1 MYHCYEIY
9 RRVFDTAEELNQAV
23 RSHWFSCGMARDFDV
38 NKIAFNAISDRSK
51 EILDYEF
58 GGVKFN
64 YECKYRIGYYPNG
77 ASNCITIYKQ

>member
-23 RSHWFSCGMARDFDV
+23 RSHGFCGGMVRDFDI
-38 NKIAFNAISDRSK
+38 NKIAFSAISDRRK

-64 YECKYRIGYYPNG
+64 YECKYRIVYYPNG

>member
-9 RRVFDTAEELNQAV
+9 RRVFDTAEELNQVV
-23 RSHWFSCGMARDFDV
+23 RSHGFAGGMARDFDV
-38 NKIAFNAISDRSK
+38 NKITFYAISDRRK

-64 YECKYRIGYYPNG
+64 YEGKYRIGYYPNG

>member
-23 RSHWFSCGMARDFDV
+23 RSRGMARDFDV
-38 NKIAFNAISDRSK
+38 NKITFYTISDRRK

-58 GGVKFN
+58 GVKFN
-64 YECKYRIGYYPNG
+64 YEGKYRIGYYPNG